1 MIVRVGGFVGG
12 LVVVAAMRVE
22 SCGSA
27 SQSPE
32 RGDGPVAGQSA
43 SASEAGESNEST
55 ASSGSLGRAEVE
67 LPNPDPHDGQAP
79 LSCTMAG
86 QLCPS
91 SALSKISTEL
101 DKAGWTRLRALAEQ
115 GVVAVALGDRVEL
128 IETCRLPG
136 QYHEGVAA
144 PDSPGRAWSSDRLVF
159 VPDEI
164 FGGSAPSGVSS
175 NRSAGTGREDN
186 CSRATHF
193 VASFAIRGE
202 ADGEAIVLP
211 LPCPPLGTGKAAT
224 GCIGAGLD
232 DAARKAAAAPLWKR
246 AQPLLDNGE
255 MNEALPL
262 ALEIGALIPD
272 AWGYMNILDALRS
285 LDHQGHG
292 GCLWLSEAAFAVHA
306 MLPDHEISIVDISK
320 GRILPSH
327 DYPKCDTR
335 PSLLT
340 CFPGRFHPGTGDNC
354 W

>member
-1 MIVRVGGFVGG
+1 MIVRVGMVVGG
-12 LVVVAAMRVE
+12 LLVAAAMSVD

-27 SQSPE
+27 SRSPE
-32 RGDGPVAGQSA
+32 RADGPVGGRSTVDSDEPAGSA
-43 SASEAGESNEST
+43 GST
-55 ASSGSLGRAEVE
+55 SLAEVE
-67 LPNPDPHDGQAP
+67 LPNPNPHDGQAP

-86 QLCPS
+86 QACPS
-91 SALSKISTEL
+91 SALPRISSEL
-101 DKAGWTRLRALAEQ
+101 DEAGWTRLRALAEQ
-115 GVVAVALGDRVEL
+115 GVVAVGLVDRGARVEL

-136 QYHEGVAA
+136 QYHEGAAA

-164 FGGSAPSGVSS
+164 LGRSAKSGV
-175 NRSAGTGREDN
+175 NGN

-193 VASFAIRGE
+193 IASFAIRGE
-202 ADGEAIVLP
+202 ADGEAVVLP
-211 LPCPPLGTGKAAT
+211 LPCPSLGTGKAAT

-232 DAARKAAAAPLWKR
+232 DAARKAAAAPLWNR
-246 AQPLLDNGE
+246 AQPLLDNLE
-255 MNEALPL
+255 MDEALPL

-272 AWGYMNILDALRS
+272 GWGYMNIFDALRP

-292 GCLWLSEAAFAVHA
+292 GCLWLSEAAFAVQA

-320 GRILPSH
+320 GRITPSH
-327 DYPKCDTR
+327 DYPTCDTR